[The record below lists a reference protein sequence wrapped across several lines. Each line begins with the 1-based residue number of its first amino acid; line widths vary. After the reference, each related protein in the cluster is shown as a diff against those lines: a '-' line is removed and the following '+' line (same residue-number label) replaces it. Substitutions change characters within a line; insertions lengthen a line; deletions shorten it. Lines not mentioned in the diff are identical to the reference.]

1 MIEEQPVKT
10 APTLD
15 DYATLAHLVAKVADL
30 RAEAASLSPKLSG
43 RTVWMVNS
51 TAQGGGVAEMM
62 PHLISMLRELGVD
75 ARWAVMGTERI
86 EFFTLTKRI
95 HNAIHGVGEPS
106 FSAGERALY
115 DAVSKEVASELTP
128 WLGPDDVLVV
138 HDPQPAGLGA
148 RIHAA
153 LGVKTVWR
161 CHIGLDEDAP
171 PTHAAWEFLRPYV
184 STYDRAVFSAP
195 EYVPHYLS
203 GNVSVIAPGI
213 DPLSHKNREL
223 SPHKLVGV
231 LCNAS
236 LLTEYS
242 PVLTPAFSEPAKR
255 LQPNGRFEPAVAHE
269 DVGVLFRP
277 TVTQIS
283 RWDRLK
289 GWRPLLDAFVQL
301 KRRVRADGR
310 SFDAR
315 QQHRLEI
322 ARLVLAGPAPEAIS
336 DDPEGVDV
344 LHDLVDACCALEPDI
359 GRDVALLTLP
369 MSSRKENALMVNAL
383 QRCATVV
390 VQNSLREGFG
400 LTVAEAMWKRNAVLG
415 TSACGIRQ
423 QIRHGVDGYLIA
435 DAEDTHEIAD
445 ALAALLDD
453 PMLRDRYARS
463 AQRRVHDEFLVFE
476 QVGRWLR
483 LLSQTVEPPR
493 RSSAAQSA

>member
-10 APTLD
+10 ASTLD
-15 DYATLAHLVAKVADL
+15 DYATVAHLVAKVAEL
-30 RAEAASLSPKLSG
+30 RAEAVSLVPKLSG

-62 PHLISMLRELGVD
+62 PQLISMLRELGVD
-75 ARWAVMGTERI
+75 ARWAVMGTEQS
-86 EFFTLTKRI
+86 EFFVLTKRI
-95 HNAIHGVGEPS
+95 HNAIHGYGEPS
-106 FSAGERALY
+106 FSSSERALY
-115 DAVSKEVASELTP
+115 DAVSDELAADMAP
-128 WLGPDDVLVV
+128 RLGPDDVLVI

-148 RIHAA
+148 RLQHTS
-153 LGVKTVWR
+153 GVKTVWR
-161 CHIGLDEDAP
+161 CHIGLDEDTP
-171 PTHAAWEFLRPYV
+171 QTRAAWEFLRPYV

-195 EYVPHYLS
+195 EYVPQYLS
-203 GNVSVIAPGI
+203 GNVSVIAPGL

-242 PVLTPAFSEPAKR
+242 PVLTPGFSEPAQR
-255 LQPNGRFEPAVAHE
+255 LQMSGRFEAAVAHE
-269 DVGVLFRP
+269 DIGVLFRP

-289 GWRPLLDAFVQL
+289 GWRPLLEAFVLL
-301 KRRVRADGR
+301 KRRVRAGQS

-315 QQHRLEI
+315 QQRRIEI
-322 ARLVLAGPAPEAIS
+322 ARLVLAGPAPESIS
-336 DDPEGVDV
+336 DDPEGLDV
-344 LHDLVDACCALEPDI
+344 LQELVGACSALEP
-359 GRDVALLTLP
+359 GLERDVALITLP

-415 TSACGIRQ
+415 SSACGVRQ
-423 QIRHGVDGYLIA
+423 QIRHGVDGHLVA
-435 DAEDTHEIAD
+435 DAEDAHEIAD
-445 ALAALLDD
+445 ALADLLGD
-453 PMLRDRYARS
+453 PLLRDRYARS

-483 LLSQTVEPPR
+483 LLAQTVEPPR
-493 RSSAAQSA
+493 RSSTA